1 MAIPNVRI
9 PSRQLYIDGEWRE
22 PVKKNRI
29 PIISPATE
37 EIIGEIPAATEEDV
51 DIAVEAAR
59 RALARDDWGS
69 TTGAQRAKYLRAIAA
84 KILERKSELAKLES
98 LDCGKTLF
106 EAAWDMDDVAASFEY
121 YADLA
126 EALDSKRKTPVDL
139 HLDSFKTY
147 VLREPLGVVGLITP
161 WNYPLLMATWKVAP
175 ALAAGCAAILKP
187 SELASI
193 TCLELGEICREVGLP
208 PGALNILTGLGHE
221 AGSPLVSH
229 PDVDK
234 IAFTGIGPT
243 GIKIMTAAAQLVKPV
258 TLELG
263 GKSPLVVFDDIPNI
277 DIAVEWTL
285 FGCFWTS
292 GQICSATSRLII
304 QDTIAS
310 QFLDR
315 LLEWTKNIKIS
326 DPLEEDCKLG
336 PVISRG
342 QYEKVLKLI
351 STAKNEGA
359 TILYGGERPQ
369 HLKKGY
375 YIQPTIITDVDTSM
389 EIWKEEVFGPVLCVK
404 TFKTEE
410 EAIELANDTKYGLGA
425 AILSKDLERC
435 ERFTK
440 AFQSGIVWINCS
452 QPCFWQPPWGGKK
465 RSGFG
470 RELGEWSLENY
481 LNIKQVTQYVSDE
494 PWAFYKSPSKL

>member
-1 MAIPNVRI
+1 MAIHNVPI

-22 PVKKNRI
+22 PVKKKRI
-29 PIISPATE
+29 PIINPATE
-37 EIIGEIPAATEEDV
+37 DIIGDFPAATAEDV

-69 TTGAQRAKYLRAIAA
+69 TTGEQRAKYLRAIAA
-84 KILERKSELAKLES
+84 KVLERKSELAILES

-106 EAAWDMDDVAASFEY
+106 ESAADLDDVAACFEY

-126 EALDSKRKTPVDL
+126 EALDLKRKTPVDL
-139 HLDSFKTY
+139 HLDSFKSY

-208 PGALNILTGLGHE
+208 PGALNILTGLGPE
-221 AGSPLVSH
+221 AGAPLSSH
-229 PDVDK
+229 PHVDK
-234 IAFTGIGPT
+234 ISFTGSAAT
-243 GIKIMTAAAQLVKPV
+243 GAKVMTAAAQLVKPV

-263 GKSPLVVFDDIPNI
+263 GKSPIVVFDDIDNL

-285 FGCFWTS
+285 FGCFANA
-292 GQICSATSRLII
+292 GQVCTATSRLII
-304 QDTIAS
+304 QESIAS
-310 QFLDR
+310 AFLDR
-315 LLEWTKNIKIS
+315 LILWTKNIKIS

-336 PVISRG
+336 PIVSSA
-342 QYEKVLKLI
+342 QYEKVMKFI
-351 STAKNEGA
+351 SNAKNEGA

-375 YIQPTIITDVDTSM
+375 YVQPTIITDVNTSM

-404 TFKTEE
+404 TFKTEQ
-410 EAIELANDTKYGLGA
+410 EAIELANDTEYGLA
-425 AILSKDLERC
+425 SAIMSKDAGRC

-440 AFQSGIVWINCS
+440 AFQTGIIWINCS
-452 QPCFWQPPWGGKK
+452 QPSFCQLPFGGKK

-470 RELGEWSLENY
+470 RDLGEMGLEKY
-481 LNIKQVTQYVSDE
+481 LNIKQATEYTCDDA
-494 PWAFYKSPSKL
+494 WAFYKSPSKN